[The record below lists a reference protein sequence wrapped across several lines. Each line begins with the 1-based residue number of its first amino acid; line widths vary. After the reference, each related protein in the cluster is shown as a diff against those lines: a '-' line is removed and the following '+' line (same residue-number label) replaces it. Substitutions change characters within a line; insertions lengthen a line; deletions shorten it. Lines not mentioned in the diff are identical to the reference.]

1 MKLLPITGCDD
12 SRSWRTPTIIAL
24 APTTLM
30 LITLLVHAQQPA
42 NPPEVKT
49 REAPPS
55 FQIRVERNL
64 VTVRVVVRDPKG
76 RTVGNLTQSDF
87 RLLDD
92 GKPQE
97 ISSFTVETSGERSA
111 GAAPAPAPAQPGAA
125 PPQAAVPPQHFVGL
139 FFDDV
144 HLPIGDVQ
152 RTQKAAWDY
161 IVTGMGPE
169 DRVALFTASHQND
182 LDFTDDRTQ
191 LHDAIFRVR
200 ARSRTL
206 APLSEC
212 PSIGE
217 YQAYLMVMD
226 PQRNAQA
233 MQIAF
238 SEAYYCDC
246 VRENNE
252 TPACATGA
260 ENRVKVEAAHIWSM
274 ADLQSQ
280 IALECIAASI
290 RRLAAMAGQRTLVLV
305 SPGFLTMTRS
315 AEIES
320 LIHNA
325 LRLDVVISAI
335 DAGGLAPY
343 IPQETA
349 DLSNAPLAMQKN
361 LIYQEGDTVSRD
373 VLANLSEGTGGV
385 FFHNNNDFGAA
396 FRETAAAPEVAYV
409 LGFSPVDFKLD
420 GKFHTLKVT
429 LNRREPWSIEARRGY
444 FDPTQTLAQQAPGQD
459 ELDKLMFSE
468 DEIHA
473 LPVEVSAEV
482 GKQVKPP
489 STLTVVIHVDTRNLQ
504 FRKEADRSVNTLTFD
519 TALFD
524 HDGKY
529 VSGKEQS
536 FEMHLTDGTLRKFE
550 RTGIYLKTSFQ
561 APPGTYR
568 IREVVRDVVAREIS
582 ALNCEALI
590 PGAEDS
596 AAAAGKPSRT
606 ERVLS
611 APQSMANWTPAQFI
625 EAMPELHGLEPA
637 ASQDELPLILERVG
651 ANVRAF
657 FNTLPDITAHEE
669 IILQRLDWASRPIDT
684 VREGF
689 NYLDL
694 SLPAKDGIGLEEY
707 RTNRRGKR
715 VEPKPLE
722 GGFVTRGFTSMLVH
736 FHPIYQPDS
745 TFRYLGRQV
754 TRDRQSDVVYFA
766 QIPEKARIKEALNTD
781 ERSILILVQGLA
793 WIDPVSYQIVRMR
806 TDVLFPL
813 DDPYLR
819 QETTD
824 SQFAAVRFPGDA
836 QPMWLPADVAVTV
849 GWNRQSFLNDHHYSN
864 FKLFRV
870 LTQTQAMSPQNNPN
884 RP

>member
-1 MKLLPITGCDD
+1 MKLLPITGRDGR
-12 SRSWRTPTIIAL
+12 RSWRTSAIIAL
-24 APTTLM
+24 APSMLM
-30 LITLLVHAQQPA
+30 PIAFVARGQEPA

-49 REAPPS
+49 REAPPP

-64 VTVRVVVRDPKG
+64 VTVRVVVRDLKG
-76 RTVGNLTQSDF
+76 HTVGNLTQNDF

-97 ISSFTVETSGERSA
+97 ISGFTVETVRERSA
-111 GAAPAPAPAQPGAA
+111 RAAPSPAPAEPRTA
-125 PPQAAVPPQHFVGL
+125 PNHVAVPPQHFVGL
-139 FFDDV
+139 FFDDL

-161 IVTGMGPE
+161 IATGMGPE
-169 DRVALFTASHQND
+169 DRVALFTASHQDD

-206 APLSEC
+206 APLSDC

-217 YQAYLMVMD
+217 YQAYLMD
-226 PQRNAQA
+226 QQRSQQA
-233 MQIAF
+233 TEIA
-238 SEAYYCDC
+238 SREAYYCDC
-246 VRENNE
+246 VRYDDE
-252 TPACATGA
+252 TPVCATGA
-260 ENRVKVEAAHIWSM
+260 ENRVKAEAAHIWSM

-280 IALECIAASI
+280 IALESIAVSI

-305 SPGFLTMTRS
+305 SPGFLTTTRS
-315 AEIES
+315 SEIES
-320 LIHNA
+320 LVHNA

-343 IPQETA
+343 IRQETA
-349 DLSNAPLAMQKN
+349 DPRDAPLAMQKN
-361 LIYQEGDTVSRD
+361 LISQEGETVSRN
-373 VLANLSEGTGGV
+373 VLANLSEGTGGM
-385 FFHNNNDFGAA
+385 FFQNNNDFSAA
-396 FRETAAAPEVAYV
+396 FRQTAAAPEVAYV
-409 LGFSPVDFKLD
+409 LSFSPADFKLD

-444 FDPTQTLAQQAPGQD
+444 FDPTQTLAQQTPGQD
-459 ELDKLMFSE
+459 ELDKLMFSQ

-482 GKQVKPP
+482 GRPVKPP
-489 STLTVVIHVDTRNLQ
+489 STLTVVIKVDVRNLE
-504 FRKEADRSVNTLTFD
+504 FRKEADRSVNTLTLD

-529 VSGKEQS
+529 VSGKEAS
-536 FEMHLTDGTLRKFE
+536 FEMHLTDGTLRKFQ

-561 APPGTYR
+561 APAGTYR

-596 AAAAGKPSRT
+596 DAAGKPPRT

-611 APQSMANWTPAQFI
+611 AAQSMANWTPAQFMQAI
-625 EAMPELHGLEPA
+625 PELRGLEPA
-637 ASQDELPLILERVG
+637 ASQDELPSILKRVG
-651 ANVRAF
+651 ANVKAF
-657 FNTLPDITAHEE
+657 FDTLPDITAHEE
-669 IILQRLDWASRPIDT
+669 IILQHMDWASRPIDM
-684 VREGF
+684 VRESF

-694 SLPAKDGIGLEEY
+694 SLPAKDGIGLQEY

-715 VEPKPLE
+715 TEPKPLE

-754 TRDRQSDVVYFA
+754 THDGERDVVYFA

-806 TDVLFPL
+806 TDLLFPL

-824 SQFAAVRFPGDA
+824 SQFAAVRFPGHA
-836 QPMWLPADVAVTV
+836 HPVWLPVDVTV
-849 GWNRQSFLNDHHYSN
+849 SLGWNRQSFRNEHYYSD

-870 LTQTQAMSPQNNPN
+870 VTQTRAISAQNTPDG
-884 RP
+884 P